1 MADKP
6 MTQLKFP
13 CSNSRETKSAELRP
27 AVARCIICNNPR
39 RVDELPLTGV
49 ASLDAQRGKNACG

>member
-1 MADKP
+1 